1 MYVSCHGLYNT
12 YSNTILMHHLCHLL
26 HTYRFTAVAL
36 LLTLTL
42 TQTLTILPRIM
53 SLYPFV
59 NIVYLILC
67 VALSKIQFIYLFIIL
82 FNQLQTSIHHG
93 RHICSSE
100 LVVGKDW
107 AALIGE
113 FYSATPNHLNKHQE
127 LSFKCR
133 TSLHG

>member
-1 MYVSCHGLYNT
+1 MASITQTSTLYLC
-12 YSNTILMHHLCHLL
+12 TIFAIFC
-26 HTYRFTAVAL
+26 TRTTVAL

-59 NIVYLILC
+59 NIVYLILF
-67 VALSKIQFIYLFIIL
+67 VALSKVKFIYLFIIL
-82 FNQLQTSIHHG
+82 FNQLQTSIHIHG

-113 FYSATPNHLNKHQE
+113 FYSATPHHLNKHQE
-127 LSFKCR
+127 LSLKRR

>member
-1 MYVSCHGLYNT
+1 MCMLVAMASITQTSTLYLC
-12 YSNTILMHHLCHLL
+12 TIFAIFC
-26 HTYRFTAVAL
+26 TRTTIAL

-67 VALSKIQFIYLFIIL
+67 VVFSKVQFIYLFIKL

-93 RHICSSE
+93 RQICSSE

-113 FYSATPNHLNKHQE
+113 FYSATPHHLNKHQE
-127 LSFKCR
+127 LSFMRR